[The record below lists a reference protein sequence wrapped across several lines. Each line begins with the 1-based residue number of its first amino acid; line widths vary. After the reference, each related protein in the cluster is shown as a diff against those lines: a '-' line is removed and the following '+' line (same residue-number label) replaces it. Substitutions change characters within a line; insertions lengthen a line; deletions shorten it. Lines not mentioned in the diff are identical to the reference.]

1 MATCNNCAKLE
12 ENLTHMTSRALK
24 AEGELK
30 EVEARCLAATQRMDL
45 MKTQFNTLT
54 KTLKG
59 Y

>member
-30 EVEARCLAATQRMDL
+30 EMEARCLAATQRMEL
-45 MKTQFNTLT
+45 MKSQFNILTDTLHE
-54 KTLKG
+54 